1 MRIDKKLEAE
11 LEKTGLDW
19 RVETGGIHYKVK
31 LCGKLVAIF
40 PKGKASTYNKRALL
54 NTIAQ
59 VRRTAKAIKGGFA
72 NA

>member
-1 MRIDKKLEAE
+1 MRIDKNLEAE
-11 LEKTGLDW
+11 LDKTGLDW

-59 VRRTAKAIKGGFA
+59 VRRTAKAIKEGFA